1 MKQARLLALLI
12 LAPLVP
18 LAGQTSPFGQAAT
31 GAATPTATVP
41 GTPATGAPAAPVTGT
56 TGAPANPN
64 VPDLSIPV
72 DKKDTWVVGFTVF
85 REEGLSP
92 ENQYLSSSVP
102 LLLKNALAG
111 VSTHTL
117 LPEEQDLLRKAVIAR
132 EVEAAATSM
141 TNLRQQRDA
150 QFLDTSPPSAS
161 SLAALDARIGAA
173 QQRRGFLVSLDIS
186 RVTVVEQKPL
196 VVKEGTGAGK
206 LLDPP
211 AVPAGV
217 FCTRNGLDFL
227 VGGTIRE
234 VQGYILLD
242 VWAYDALRDTVTFSY
257 RDANL
262 REETYSALPG
272 IGREISGRLL
282 GRPWSSIAFAP
293 DPPNSSLYVDGK
305 LAATGKTP
313 ALYLSP
319 GAREIRVSAPG
330 YLDLSRTVTL
340 GPEEETSL
348 DITLEKE
355 QGGNL
360 VISSTPPGANVYIES
375 VWKGKTPLA
384 LEKPFERTRVLLS
397 ANGFY
402 DQAFSISAGSP
413 SELTFTLLPDSVSRD
428 AIQKKAR
435 DDFYASFTWF
445 ALTLPIPFFSYA
457 FALDEAVRVTQLG
470 GSGPQAAQA
479 QALGNALYWGGYVGG
494 TVLSVSLFTWMVI
507 KIIYYVSVSTRT
519 AG

>member
-1 MKQARLLALLI
+1 VMKPAGVVALFILLP
-12 LAPLVP
+12 LAPL
-18 LAGQTSPFGQAAT
+18 AAQTSPFGQALPGTAAPGEAVPGAATT
-31 GAATPTATVP
+31 GAA
-41 GTPATGAPAAPVTGT
+41 AAPTTGT
-56 TGAPANPN
+56 STPSNPGAA
-64 VPDLSIPV
+64 DLSIPV

-85 REEGLSP
+85 KEEGLSP

-102 LLLKNALAG
+102 LLLKNELAG
-111 VSTHTL
+111 ISTHTL
-117 LPEEQDLLRKAVIAR
+117 LPEEQTFVRKAAIAR
-132 EVEAAATSM
+132 ETDAAAQSLTS
-141 TNLRQQRDA
+141 LRQQRDA

-161 SLAALDARIGAA
+161 SLASLDTRIRAALERQGFLAALDIARVKVA
-173 QQRRGFLVSLDIS
+173 D
-186 RVTVVEQKPL
+186 QKPV

-211 AVPAGV
+211 AVPPAI
-217 FCTRNGLDFL
+217 FCARNGLDFL

-242 VWAYDALRDTVTFSY
+242 VWAYDALRDAMTFSY

-272 IGREISGRLL
+272 IGRGVSGRLL
-282 GRPWSSIAFAP
+282 GRPWSSISFAP
-293 DPPNSSLYVDGK
+293 NPPNSSLYVDGK

-313 ALYLSP
+313 ILYLSP
-319 GAREIRVSAPG
+319 GAREIKVSAPG

-340 GPEEETSL
+340 GPEEETAL
-348 DITLEKE
+348 DVTLEKE

-360 VISSTPPGANVYIES
+360 VISSAPPGADVYLES

-384 LEKPFERTRVLLS
+384 LEKPFERTRVVLS

-445 ALTLPIPFFSYA
+445 ALSLPIPFFSYA
-457 FALDEAVRVTQLG
+457 FALDQAVRVTQLG
-470 GSGPQAAQA
+470 GSGPQVPQA
-479 QALGNALYWGGYVGG
+479 QALGSALYWGGYVGG
-494 TVLSVSLFTWMVI
+494 TVLSVSLFAWMVI